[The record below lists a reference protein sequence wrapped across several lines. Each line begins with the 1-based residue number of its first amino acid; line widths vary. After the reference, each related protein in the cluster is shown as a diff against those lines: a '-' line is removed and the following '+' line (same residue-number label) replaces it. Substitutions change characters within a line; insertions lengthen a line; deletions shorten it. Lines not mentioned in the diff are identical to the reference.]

1 MRYINIEKEN
11 IKNICNGGGESEI
24 SFYVLNDSLVF
35 LKRFRSNDELL
46 LNNKLNKLEFITSSG
61 IFNNEV
67 EVLGAAI
74 EDGKFVGYFMKYEP
88 NYIKPINI
96 GLDLNTKINLLRIL
110 REKIE
115 ILNSYNIFILDFN
128 GGNFLM
134 NNNANNIKL
143 CDLDNFQIGNIKA
156 DLISDV
162 AQDYLNSE
170 NNDMYVDNYCFNLY
184 TLSLISGIIMPYIF
198 DYIHSGKIPK
208 CLDTKEN
215 REFIKTLRLY
225 SNKYQKG
232 YLIDNIK

>member
-24 SFYVLNDSLVF
+24 SFYVLNGSLVF
-35 LKRFRSNDELL
+35 LKRFRSNNELL

-67 EVLGAAI
+67 EILGSAI
-74 EDGKFVGYFMKYEP
+74 ENGKFVGYFMKYDP

-143 CDLDNFQIGNIKA
+143 CDLDNFQIGNMKA

>member
-24 SFYVLNDSLVF
+24 SFYVLNGSLVF

-67 EVLGAAI
+67 EILGAAI
-74 EDGKFVGYFMKYEP
+74 EDGKFVGYFMKYDP

>member
-11 IKNICNGGGESEI
+11 ILKVCNSGGESEI
-24 SFYVLNDSLVF
+24 SFYMLNGSIVF

-46 LNNKLNKLEFITSSG
+46 LNNKFNKLGFITSTG

-74 EDGKFVGYFMKYEP
+74 EDGKFVGYFMKYDP

-96 GLDLNTKINLLRIL
+96 GLDLNTKIHLLRIL

-128 GGNFLM
+128 DGNFLM
-134 NNNANNIKL
+134 NNSADNIKL
-143 CDLDNFQIGNIKA
+143 CDLDNFQIGNMKS

-170 NNDMYVDNYCFNLY
+170 NNARYVDNYCFNLY

-215 REFIKTLRLY
+215 IEFIKTLRLY

>member
-11 IKNICNGGGESEI
+11 IKNICNGGMESEI
-24 SFYVLNDSLVF
+24 SFYVLNGSLVF

-67 EVLGAAI
+67 EILGAAI
-74 EDGKFVGYFMKYEP
+74 EDGKFVGYFMKYDP

-143 CDLDNFQIGNIKA
+143 CDLDNFQIGNMKA
-156 DLISDV
+156 NLISDV
-162 AQDYLNSE
+162 AQVYLNSE

>member
-24 SFYVLNDSLVF
+24 SFYVLNGSLVF

-74 EDGKFVGYFMKYEP
+74 ENGKFVGYFMKYDP

-128 GGNFLM
+128 NGNFLM

-143 CDLDNFQIGNIKA
+143 CDLDNFQIGNMKA
-156 DLISDV
+156 NLISDV

>member
-11 IKNICNGGGESEI
+11 ILKVCNGGDESEI
-24 SFYVLNDSLVF
+24 SFYMLNGSLVF

-67 EVLGAAI
+67 EILGAAI
-74 EDGKFVGYFMKYEP
+74 EDGKFVGYFMKYDP
-88 NYIKPINI
+88 NYVKPING
-96 GLDLNTKINLLRIL
+96 GLVLDKKIHLLRIL

-115 ILNSYNIFILDFN
+115 MLNSYNIFILDFN
-128 GGNFLM
+128 DGNFLM
-134 NNNANNIKL
+134 NNNADNIKL
-143 CDLDNFQIGNIKA
+143 CDLDNFQISDIKA
-156 DLISDV
+156 DLINYT
-162 AQDYLNSE
+162 AQVYLNSE
-170 NNDMYVDNYCFNLY
+170 NNDRYVDNYCFNLY

>member
-11 IKNICNGGGESEI
+11 IIKVCNGGGESEI
-24 SFYVLNDSLVF
+24 SFYVLNDNLLF
-35 LKRFRSNDELL
+35 LKRFRSNDASL
-46 LNNKLNKLEFITSSG
+46 LNNKFNKLEFITSTG

-74 EDGKFVGYFMKYEP
+74 ENGKFVGYFMKHDP
-88 NYIKPINI
+88 NYIKLINI

-110 REKIE
+110 RGKIE
-115 ILNSYNIFILDFN
+115 MLNSYNIFILDFN
-128 GGNFLM
+128 DGNFLM
-134 NNNANNIKL
+134 NSSANNIKL
-143 CDLDNFQIGNIKA
+143 CDLDNFQIGNMKA

-162 AQDYLNSE
+162 AQYYLAKE
-170 NNDMYVDNYCFNLY
+170 NDARYVDNYCFNLY
-184 TLSLISGIIMPYIF
+184 TLSLIGKVPMPCIFNYIYS
-198 DYIHSGKIPK
+198 DIPK

-225 SNKYQKG
+225 GNKYQKG

>member
-24 SFYVLNDSLVF
+24 SFYVLNGSLVF

-67 EVLGAAI
+67 EILGAAI
-74 EDGKFVGYFMKYEP
+74 EDGKFVGYFMKYDP

-143 CDLDNFQIGNIKA
+143 CDLDNFQIGNMKA
-156 DLISDV
+156 NLISDV

>member
-11 IKNICNGGGESEI
+11 ILKVCNGGGESEI
-24 SFYVLNDSLVF
+24 SFYMLNGSLAF

-67 EVLGAAI
+67 EILGAAI
-74 EDGKFVGYFMKYEP
+74 ENGKFVGYFMKYDP

-128 GGNFLM
+128 NGNFLM

-143 CDLDNFQIGNIKA
+143 CDLDNFQIGNMKA
-156 DLISDV
+156 NLISDV

>member
-24 SFYVLNDSLVF
+24 SFYVLNGSLVF

-74 EDGKFVGYFMKYEP
+74 ENGKFVGYFMKYDP

-128 GGNFLM
+128 NGNFLM

-143 CDLDNFQIGNIKA
+143 CDLDNFQIGNMKA
-156 DLISDV
+156 NLISDV

-198 DYIHSGKIPK
+198 DYIHSEKIPK

>member
-11 IKNICNGGGESEI
+11 ILKVCNGGGESEI
-24 SFYVLNDSLVF
+24 SFYMLNGSLVF
-35 LKRFRSNDELL
+35 LKRFRSSDELL
-46 LNNKLNKLEFITSSG
+46 LNNKFNKLGFITSSG

-74 EDGKFVGYFMKYEP
+74 EDGKFVGYFMKYDP

-96 GLDLNTKINLLRIL
+96 GLDLNTKIHLLRIL
-110 REKIE
+110 RGKIE

-134 NNNANNIKL
+134 NNSENNIKL
-143 CDLDNFQIGNIKA
+143 CDLDNFQIGNMKS

-170 NNDMYVDNYCFNLY
+170 NDARYVDNYCFNLY

-215 REFIKTLRLY
+215 IEFIKTLRLY
-225 SNKYQKG
+225 GNKYQKG

>member
-24 SFYVLNDSLVF
+24 SFYVLNGSLVF

-74 EDGKFVGYFMKYEP
+74 ENGKFVGYFMKYDP

-128 GGNFLM
+128 NRNFLM

-143 CDLDNFQIGNIKA
+143 CDLDNFQIGNMKA
-156 DLISDV
+156 NLISDV

-170 NNDMYVDNYCFNLY
+170 NNDMYVDNFCFNLY

>member
-11 IKNICNGGGESEI
+11 IKNICNGGMESEI
-24 SFYVLNDSLVF
+24 SFYVLNGSLVF

-67 EVLGAAI
+67 EILGAAI
-74 EDGKFVGYFMKYEP
+74 EDGKFVGYFMKYDP

-96 GLDLNTKINLLRIL
+96 GLDLSTKINLLRIL

>member
-11 IKNICNGGGESEI
+11 ILKVCNGGDESEI
-24 SFYVLNDSLVF
+24 SFYMLNGSLTF
-35 LKRFRSNDELL
+35 LKRFRSNDESL
-46 LNNKLNKLEFITSSG
+46 LNNKFNKLEFITSTG

-67 EVLGAAI
+67 EILGAAI
-74 EDGKFVGYFMKYEP
+74 ENGKFVGYFMKYDP

-128 GGNFLM
+128 NGNFLID
-134 NNNANNIKL
+134 NSANNIKL
-143 CDLDNFQIGNIKA
+143 CDLDNFQIGNMKA

-162 AQDYLNSE
+162 TQDYLNSK

-198 DYIHSGKIPK
+198 DYIHSGKMPK

-225 SNKYQKG
+225 GNKYQKG

>member
-24 SFYVLNDSLVF
+24 SFYVLNGSLAF
-35 LKRFRSNDELL
+35 LKRFRSNDESL

-67 EVLGAAI
+67 EILGAAI
-74 EDGKFVGYFMKYEP
+74 EDGKFVGYFMKYDP

-162 AQDYLNSE
+162 AQVYLNSE

-198 DYIHSGKIPK
+198 DYIHSEKIPK

>member
-1 MRYINIEKEN
+1 
-11 IKNICNGGGESEI
+11 
-24 SFYVLNDSLVF
+24 
-35 LKRFRSNDELL
+35 
-46 LNNKLNKLEFITSSG
+46 
-61 IFNNEV
+61 
-67 EVLGAAI
+67 
-74 EDGKFVGYFMKYEP
+74 MKYDP

-143 CDLDNFQIGNIKA
+143 CDLDNFQIGNMKA

>member
-11 IKNICNGGGESEI
+11 IIKVCNGGDESEI
-24 SFYVLNDSLVF
+24 SFYMLNGSIVF
-35 LKRFRSNDELL
+35 LKRFRSNDASL
-46 LNNKLNKLEFITSSG
+46 LNNKFNKLEFITSTG
-61 IFNNEV
+61 IFNNEA

-74 EDGKFVGYFMKYEP
+74 EDGKFVGYFMKYDP

-96 GLDLNTKINLLRIL
+96 GLDLNTKIHLLRIL
-110 REKIE
+110 RGKIE

-134 NNNANNIKL
+134 NNSANNINL
-143 CDLDNFQIGNIKA
+143 CDLDNFQIGNMKS

-170 NNDMYVDNYCFNLY
+170 NDARYVDNYCFNLY

-215 REFIKTLRLY
+215 IEFIKTLRLY
-225 SNKYQKG
+225 GNKYQKG